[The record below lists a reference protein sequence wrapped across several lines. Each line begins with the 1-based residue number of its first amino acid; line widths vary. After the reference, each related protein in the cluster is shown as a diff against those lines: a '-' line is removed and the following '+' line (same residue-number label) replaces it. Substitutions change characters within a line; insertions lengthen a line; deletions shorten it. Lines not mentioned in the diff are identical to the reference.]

1 MIFAFPPHIAEFRV
15 AVLKKLDT
23 IIDNQEKLL
32 VQRVD
37 DDILLADL
45 VPDPMESLKQLE
57 LFDREL
63 GEDVSKR
70 KKLVYR
76 SIRSQS

>member
-1 MIFAFPPHIAEFRV
+1 MVIAFPPRIAEFRV

-23 IIDNQEKLL
+23 IIANHGKLL

-37 DDILLADL
+37 ADILLADL
-45 VPDPMESLKQLE
+45 VADQMGSLDELG

-63 GEDVSKR
+63 GEDVLKR
-70 KKLVYR
+70 IKFVYR
-76 SIRSQS
+76 SL